1 MVIGLDTVYAMDM
14 RKYSEFRSAD
24 RLSTLNL
31 KGFMN
36 EGKEYEA
43 EWELVQV
50 LQDEKIKDAKGLMDG
65 LEKEL
70 QRLTDKAEL
79 TTALSELK
87 TEFL

>member
-1 MVIGLDTVYAMDM
+1 
-14 RKYSEFRSAD
+14 
-24 RLSTLNL
+24 
-31 KGFMN
+31 MN

-43 EWELVQV
+43 EWELVQA
-50 LQDEKIKDAKGLMDG
+50 LKDEKIKDAKGLIDG